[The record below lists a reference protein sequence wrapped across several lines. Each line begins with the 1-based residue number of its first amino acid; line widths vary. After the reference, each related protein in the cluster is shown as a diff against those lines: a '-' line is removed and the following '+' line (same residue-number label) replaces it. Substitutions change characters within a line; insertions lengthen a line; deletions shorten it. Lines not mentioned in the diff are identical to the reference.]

1 MCKKEKTLY
10 VTKFYNKRIY
20 IRSLDSKDCLW
31 LFASGHSPSLE
42 SGVLFA
48 APQLVP
54 RVRTSKELVGTDCT
68 DGETESVR
76 SGLLL

>member
-10 VTKFYNKRIY
+10 VTKLYNKRLY
-20 IRSLDSKDCLW
+20 IRSLDNKDGLW

-48 APQLVP
+48 ALQLQLYEAP
-54 RVRTSKELVGTDCT
+54 RVVKITEIEGGMVGAR
-68 DGETESVR
+68 G
-76 SGLLL
+76 